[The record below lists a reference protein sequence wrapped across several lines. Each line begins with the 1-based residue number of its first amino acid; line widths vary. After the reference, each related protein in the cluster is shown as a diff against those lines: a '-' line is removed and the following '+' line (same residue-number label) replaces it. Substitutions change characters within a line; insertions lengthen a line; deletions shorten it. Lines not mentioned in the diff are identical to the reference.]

1 MQKMIVLTSALFSE
15 FQLVWKLK
23 EEIPVIKLS
32 VVIVEFTHQLVEIH
46 LIQLLPFIKNTFLLF
61 YDGDLETKIY
71 FIKETENKMKENKFE
86 IEKEKENIF
95 V

>member
-1 MQKMIVLTSALFSE
+1 MFE
-15 FQLVWKLK
+15 KLK

-46 LIQLLPFIKNTFLLF
+46 LIQLLPFIKNSFFLF
-61 YDGDLETKIY
+61 YDGGLETW
-71 FIKETENKMKENKFE
+71 KETENKMKEIKFE
-86 IEKEKENIF
+86 IEKENIF

>member
-1 MQKMIVLTSALFSE
+1 MQKTIVLTSALFSK

-46 LIQLLPFIKNTFLLF
+46 LIRLLPFIKNKSLV
-61 YDGDLETKIY
+61 YDGGLEAW
-71 FIKETENKMKENKFE
+71 KETENKMKEIKFE
-86 IEKEKENIF
+86 IEKENIF